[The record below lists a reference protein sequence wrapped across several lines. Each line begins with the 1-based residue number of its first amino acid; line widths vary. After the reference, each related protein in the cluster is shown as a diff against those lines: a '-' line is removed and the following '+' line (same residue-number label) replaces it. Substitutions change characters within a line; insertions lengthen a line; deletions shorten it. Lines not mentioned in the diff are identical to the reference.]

1 MSRMIKWAAPLAA
14 IALLLTLATVQ
25 TRAEDAKDTKKETGK
40 IAGTVLDKDGKA
52 AVGAEVGVFHPMGK
66 ASKSAAQGQAEKPAK
81 GDKPISVVP
90 SVKTDDKGEFTL
102 ADVPVG
108 DYTVVARLRG
118 SGNGKEN
125 VTVKAGETT
134 KVEIKLAYKA
144 KNPSAGSEKPAADK
158 TEGSEK

>member
-1 MSRMIKWAAPLAA
+1 MIKWAAPLAA

-25 TRAEDAKDTKKETGK
+25 TRAEDAKKETGK
-40 IAGTVLDKDGKA
+40 ITGTVLDKDGKP

-66 ASKSAAQGQAEKPAK
+66 SAKSAAQGQAEKPAK

-90 SVKTDDKGEFTL
+90 SVKTDEKGEFTL

-108 DYTVVARLRG
+108 DYEVVARLRG
-118 SGNGKEN
+118 SGNGKEK
-125 VTVKAGETT
+125 VSVKAGETS

-158 TEGSEK
+158 QEK

>member
-14 IALLLTLATVQ
+14 IALLLSLATAP
-25 TRAEDAKDTKKETGK
+25 TRAEDAKKETGK
-40 IAGTVLDKDGKA
+40 IAGTVLDKDGKP

-66 ASKSAAQGQAEKPAK
+66 SAAKTSAQGQAEKPAK
-81 GDKPISVVP
+81 EKPISVVP

-118 SGNGKEN
+118 AGNGREN
-125 VTVKAGETT
+125 VTVKAGETA
-134 KVEIKLAYKA
+134 KVEIKLVYKA
-144 KNPSAGSEKPAADK
+144 KTPAGGSEKPAADK
-158 TEGSEK
+158 EGEK